1 MQKILCAFTDNE
13 EITEQISKAAVNFF
27 VEDWRDETI
36 DDFSAALCGMV
47 EEISEIGNR
56 PESDMER
63 ISLSDGGVSD
73 ERLIDFN
80 LENLSS
86 TGHFFQNALDD
97 VLEEYG
103 DTLETSEKIG
113 ILMNLVRKLMG

>member
-1 MQKILCAFTDNE
+1 ML
-13 EITEQISKAAVNFF
+13 
-27 VEDWRDETI
+27 
-36 DDFSAALCGMV
+36 GMINV
-47 EEISEIGNR
+47 NR
-56 PESDMER
+56 PKRNTFQYATKSFSVMER
-63 ISLSDGGVSD
+63 ISFSDGGTPD
-73 ERLIDFN
+73 ERLIDFDP
-80 LENLSS
+80 ENLSS

>member
-1 MQKILCAFTDNE
+1 M
-13 EITEQISKAAVNFF
+13 NFF
-27 VEDWRDETI
+27 IEDWRDETI
-36 DDFSAALCGMV
+36 DDFSAALYGMV
-47 EEISEIGNR
+47 EEISEIGKR
-56 PESDMER
+56 PESEMER
-63 ISLSDGGVSD
+63 ISFSDGGTSD
-73 ERLIDFN
+73 ERLIDFDP
-80 LENLSS
+80 ENLSS